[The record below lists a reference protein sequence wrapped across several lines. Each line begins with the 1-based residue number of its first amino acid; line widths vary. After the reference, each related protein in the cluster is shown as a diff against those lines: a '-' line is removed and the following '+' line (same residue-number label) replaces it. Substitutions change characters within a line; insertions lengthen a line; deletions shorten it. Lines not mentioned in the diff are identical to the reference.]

1 MDDIIAKPTDKILNA
16 NKLLKPEL
24 VVGAG
29 DMEKLKVAAHFGADS
44 IYCGAS
50 DFSLRSRGKN
60 FSRDELR
67 LASDYLHKLG
77 IKIYITVNAIIHQD
91 RLEELDDY
99 LLFLDSINA
108 DAVIFSDMAVLASSR
123 RLKIKPKMHLST
135 QASAANSRAIEFYRA
150 NGVSR
155 VNLARECSLAEIE
168 KMPRFDDIS
177 IEAFIH
183 GAMCMSYSGR
193 CLLSNFLASRGAN
206 DGACAQ
212 ACRWKYFVSEEKR
225 PGEYMEIVENFE
237 GEGSYIFNS
246 RDLMALDLLPQL
258 YAAGVSAFKIEGRIK
273 GPHYTGLVTR
283 AYRAAFDA
291 FYKALADGTEFKAS
305 SDIYEALASVS
316 NRGYISGFYLN
327 KITRADHNYQSSDY
341 IKTYRLVGMVKSRV
355 SQDEYLISVKNN
367 ITAGRAYEFVT
378 PGAIFSADISMMKT
392 AEGEI
397 KPKASNP
404 NEVVISVSPGGV
416 PALCEFDLIRERNCD

>member
-1 MDDIIAKPTDKILNA
+1 MNSKN
-16 NKLLKPEL
+16 NKELKKPEL

-50 DFSLRSRGKN
+50 DFSLRARGKN
-60 FSRDELR
+60 FSREEL
-67 LASDYLHKLG
+67 AYAADYLHRLGVKL
-77 IKIYITVNAIIHQD
+77 YITVNAIIHED

-99 LLFLDSINA
+99 LLFIDSINA
-108 DAVIFSDMAVLASSR
+108 DAVIFSDMAVLASAR
-123 RLKIKPKMHLST
+123 RLKIKPKLHLST
-135 QASAANSRAIEFYRA
+135 QASAANSRAIEFYRS

-225 PGEYMEIVENFE
+225 PGEYMPIIENFE

-258 YAAGVSAFKIEGRIK
+258 YAAGVAAFKIEGRIK
-273 GPHYTGLVTR
+273 GPHYIGLVTR
-283 AYRAAFDA
+283 AYRAAFDL
-291 FYKALADGTEFKAS
+291 FYKSLSCGAGFNLPAH
-305 SDIYEALASVS
+305 IYESLASVS

-327 KITRADHNYQSSDY
+327 KITPDGHNYQSSDY
-341 IKTYRLVGMVKSRV
+341 IKTYRLVGVVKSRV
-355 SQDEYLISVKNN
+355 SPDEYLISVKNN
-367 ITAGRAYEFVT
+367 ITAGRAYEFIT
-378 PGAIFSADISMMKT
+378 PEAIFSADISMMKT

-404 NEVVISVSPGGV
+404 NEVVISISAAPGA
-416 PALCEFDLIRERNCD
+416 PALSEFDLIRERNSD

>member
-1 MDDIIAKPTDKILNA
+1 LN
-16 NKLLKPEL
+16 NKSNNELKKPEL

-50 DFSLRSRGKN
+50 DFSLRARGKN
-60 FSRDELR
+60 FSREELGY
-67 LASDYLHKLG
+67 AADYLHKLG
-77 IKIYITVNAIIHQD
+77 IKIYITVNAIIHED
-91 RLEELDDY
+91 RLEALDDY
-99 LLFLDSINA
+99 LLFLHSINA
-108 DAVIFSDMAVLASSR
+108 DAVIFSDMAVLASAR
-123 RLKIKPKMHLST
+123 RLKIKPKLHLST
-135 QASAANSRAIEFYRA
+135 QASAANSRAIEFYRS

-155 VNLARECSLAEIE
+155 VNLARECSLAEIK
-168 KMPRFDDIS
+168 KMPRYDDIS
-177 IEAFIH
+177 MEAFIH

-225 PGEYMEIVENFE
+225 PGEYMRIVENFE

-258 YAAGVSAFKIEGRIK
+258 YSAGVAAFKIEGRIK
-273 GPHYTGLVTR
+273 GPHYVGLVTR

-291 FYKALADGTEFKAS
+291 FYKALSAGAEFKPS
-305 SDIYEALASVS
+305 PDTYESLESVS

-327 KITRADHNYQSSDY
+327 KIKPDDHNYQSSDY
-341 IKTYRLVGMVKSRV
+341 IKTYRLVGIVKSRV
-355 SQDEYLISVKNN
+355 SPDEYLISVKNN

-378 PGAIFSADISMMKT
+378 PEAIFSADISMMKT

-404 NEVVISVSPGGV
+404 NEVVISVLAAAGA
-416 PALCEFDLIRERNCD
+416 PALSEFDLIRERNSD